1 MAKSFLSPRSDNAS
15 GKPSTVAVIGL
26 GRFGGA
32 LALELEAAG
41 TEVLGI
47 DEDAERVQ
55 SFNGLLT
62 HVVRADSTQEEA
74 LRQLAVHELGVVVV
88 AIGSDLEAS
97 ILTASRLLKF
107 ARPTIWAKAISE
119 PHGEILDQLG
129 VHHVVRPEHDMGRR
143 VAHLVQGGIRDYVE
157 LDEDFVLVRTRAPQA
172 AQDRPLDIL
181 DLDAKYNITV
191 VAAKPLGER
200 WQPTRAHTV
209 LREDDEIL
217 IEGSPSATEAFSRL
231 P

>member
-1 MAKSFLSPRSDNAS
+1 MAKSFLSPHGGDAA
-15 GKPSTVAVIGL
+15 GKSRTVAVIGL

-32 LALELEAAG
+32 LALELESAG

-47 DEDAERVQ
+47 DASADRVQ

-74 LRQLAVHELGVVVV
+74 LRQLAVHELDVVVL

-107 ARPTIWAKAISE
+107 DRPAIWAKAISE

-129 VHHVVRPEHDMGRR
+129 VHHVVRPERDMGRR

-157 LDEDFVLVRTRAPQA
+157 LDADFVLVRTRAPQA
-172 AQDRPLDIL
+172 GQDRPLDVL
-181 DLDAKYNITV
+181 DLDAKYKITV
-191 VAAKPLGER
+191 VAAKPLGGR
-200 WQPTRAHTV
+200 WQPTRPHTV
-209 LREDDEIL
+209 LRDGDEIL
-217 IEGSPSATEAFSRL
+217 IEGGRAATESFSRL

>member
-1 MAKSFLSPRSDNAS
+1 MAKSFLPPRDGTAP
-15 GKPSTVAVIGL
+15 GKPGTVAVIGL

-47 DEDAERVQ
+47 DASAERVQ

-62 HVVRADSTQEEA
+62 HVVRADSTSEEA

-88 AIGSDLEAS
+88 AIGTDLEAS

-107 ARPTIWAKAISE
+107 AGPVIWAKAISE
-119 PHGEILDQLG
+119 PHGEILNQLG

-172 AQDRPLDIL
+172 AQDRPLDVL
-181 DLDAKYNITV
+181 DLDAKYNVTV
-191 VAAKPLGER
+191 VAAKPLGDR
-200 WQPTRAHTV
+200 WQPTRPHTI

-217 IEGSPSATEAFSRL
+217 IEGSPSAAEAFSRL